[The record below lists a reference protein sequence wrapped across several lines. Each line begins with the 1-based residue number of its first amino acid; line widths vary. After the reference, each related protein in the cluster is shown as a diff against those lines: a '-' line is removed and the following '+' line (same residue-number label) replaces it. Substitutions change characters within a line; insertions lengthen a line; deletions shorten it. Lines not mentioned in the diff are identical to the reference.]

1 MPLKLQVV
9 SADPLETKVDLLA
22 VGVAEGD
29 PAKASGLAPFHH
41 AFGGGLAELFAR
53 EDFRG
58 KKDQRLIV
66 PTLGRLPAD
75 KVVFLGLGRAGAA
88 RDADL
93 RVFAAAAGKAA
104 LADKASSLAL
114 VVPEGLAPER
124 MRFLSEGVILGSYHF
139 TKYFTGDRKPKR
151 SLSRVLL
158 VETATKK
165 KGERGGRSSVDVG
178 TSVGH
183 AIALTRD
190 LQNEP
195 PNVLT
200 PEALADAAVQVGKAG
215 SLKTTV
221 LDQRE
226 LEKAGAHLLLA
237 VARGSSRAP
246 RLVHLIYSPKKRAKR
261 RIALVGKGL
270 TFDSGGLCIKPA
282 AGMGEMKTDMSGAAN
297 VIGVMA
303 ALPSI
308 APDVEVH
315 GIIGCVENM
324 PDGDAYRPGDVFP
337 SMDGKTV
344 EIINTDAEGR
354 LVLADCLTYAR
365 KFKPDVIV
373 NNATLTGAC
382 VVALGPSCSGFYATD
397 DKLAASFSDAAREAG
412 EQFWR
417 MPLLEDLRDQLKSD
431 CADLK
436 HTGERYGGSIT
447 AALFLREFVG
457 DTPFIHCDIAGPA
470 LAHRAHGIYPKG
482 GTGHG
487 VLTFLQF
494 LAAYTG

>member
-9 SADPLETKVDLLA
+9 AADPLETKVDLLA
-22 VGVAEGD
+22 VGVVEGD
-29 PAKASGLAPFHH
+29 RAKTSTLAPFHR

-58 KKDQRLIV
+58 KKDQRLVV

-75 KVVFLGLGRAGAA
+75 KILFLGLGQVEAS

-93 RVFAAAAGKAA
+93 RLFAAAAGKAA
-104 LADKASSLAL
+104 LGDKATSLAL
-114 VVPEGLAPER
+114 VIPEGLAPER
-124 MRFLSEGVILGSYHF
+124 LRFLAEGVVLGSYQF

-151 SLSRVLL
+151 SLSRVVL
-158 VETATKK
+158 VDTAPKK
-165 KGERGGRSSVDVG
+165 KGERAARAAVELGSTVGQSV
-178 TSVGH
+178 SL
-183 AIALTRD
+183 ARD

-195 PNVLT
+195 PNELT
-200 PEALADAAVQVGKAG
+200 PEALADAAAQVGKAG

-221 LDQRE
+221 LGRRE
-226 LEKAGAHLLLA
+226 LERAGARLMLA
-237 VARGSSRAP
+237 VAQGSAREP
-246 RLVHLIYSPKKRAKR
+246 RIVHLVYTPAKRAKR

-297 VIGVMA
+297 VVAVMA
-303 ALPSI
+303 ALPAL

-324 PDGDAYRPGDVFP
+324 PDGNAYRPSDVFT

-354 LVLADCLTYAR
+354 LVLADCITYAR
-365 KFKPDVIV
+365 KAKPDLLIT
-373 NNATLTGAC
+373 NATLTGAC
-382 VVALGPSCSGFYATD
+382 MVALGATCSAFYATD
-397 DKLAASFSDAAREAG
+397 DKLAASFADSAREAG

-431 CADLK
+431 YADLK
-436 HTGERYGGSIT
+436 HTGDRYGGSIT
-447 AALFLREFVG
+447 AALFLREFAG
-457 DTPFIHCDIAGPA
+457 DTPFLHCDIAGPS
-470 LAHRAHGIYPKG
+470 LAHRAYGIYPKG

-487 VLTFLQF
+487 ALTFLQF
-494 LAAYTG
+494 LASQAP

>member
-9 SADPLETKVDLLA
+9 AADPLETKADLLV

-29 PAKASGLAPFHH
+29 PAKASSLAPFHR
-41 AFGGGLAELFAR
+41 AFGGGLGELFAR

-75 KVVFLGLGRAGAA
+75 KVAFLGLGRAPAP

-93 RVFAAAAGKAA
+93 RLFAAAAGKAA
-104 LADKASSLAL
+104 LSDKASSLAL

-124 MRFLSEGVILGSYHF
+124 LRFLAEGVILGSYQF

-151 SLSRVLL
+151 SLASVAL
-158 VETATKK
+158 VDGSAKK
-165 KGERGGRSSVDVG
+165 KSSRAARASVDLGSVVG
-178 TSVGH
+178 QAVSL
-183 AIALTRD
+183 ARD

-195 PNVLT
+195 PNELT
-200 PEALADAAVQVGKAG
+200 PEALADAAAQVGKDNA
-215 SLKTTV
+215 LKTTV
-221 LDQRE
+221 LGRRE
-226 LEKAGAHLLLA
+226 LERAGAQLLLA
-237 VARGSSRAP
+237 VARGSAREP
-246 RLVHLIYSPKKRAKR
+246 RLVHLVYTPPKRAKR
-261 RIALVGKGL
+261 RVALIGKGL

-297 VIGVMA
+297 VVGVMA
-303 ALPSI
+303 ALPAL

-324 PDGDAYRPGDVFP
+324 PDGNAYRPGDVFP

-382 VVALGPSCSGFYATD
+382 VVALGPTCSGFYATD
-397 DKLAASFSDAAREAG
+397 DKLAAAFEGAAREAG

-417 MPLLEDLRDQLKSD
+417 LPLLDDLREQLKSD

-436 HTGERYGGSIT
+436 HTGERYGSSIT

-494 LAAYTG
+494 LASSSA

>member
-9 SADPLETKVDLLA
+9 AADPLETKADLLA

-29 PAKASGLAPFHH
+29 PAKASGLAPLHR

-53 EDFRG
+53 EEFRG
-58 KKDQRLIV
+58 KRDQRLTV

-75 KVVFLGLGRAGAA
+75 KIVFLGLGRADAM
-88 RDADL
+88 RDADVRL
-93 RVFAAAAGKAA
+93 FGAAAGRAALGNKAA
-104 LADKASSLAL
+104 SLAL

-124 MRFLSEGVILGSYHF
+124 LRFLAEGVLLGSYQF

-151 SLSRVLL
+151 SLARVVL
-158 VETATKK
+158 VDGANKK
-165 KGERGGRSSVDVG
+165 KAERATRSAIDLGTAVG
-178 TSVGH
+178 QAV
-183 AIALTRD
+183 ALARD

-195 PNVLT
+195 PNELT
-200 PEALADAAVQVGKAG
+200 PEALAEAVVQVGKAG
-215 SLKTTV
+215 ALKTTV
-221 LDQRE
+221 LGRRE
-226 LEKAGAHLLLA
+226 LERAGAHLLLA
-237 VARGSSRAP
+237 VARGSSREP
-246 RLVHLIYSPKKRAKR
+246 RLVHLVYTPAKR
-261 RIALVGKGL
+261 VKRRVALIGKGL

-297 VIGVMA
+297 VVGVMA
-303 ALPSI
+303 ALPAL

-382 VVALGPSCSGFYATD
+382 VVALGPTCSGFYATD
-397 DKLAASFSDAAREAG
+397 DDLAASFAAAARDAG

-417 MPLLEDLRDQLKSD
+417 MPLLDDLRDQLKSD

-457 DTPFIHCDIAGPA
+457 DTPFVHCDIAGPS

-494 LAAYTG
+494 LAAQP

>member
-9 SADPLETKVDLLA
+9 AADPVETKVDLLA
-22 VGVAEGD
+22 VGVPEGD
-29 PAKASGLAPFHH
+29 VAKSPALAPFHR
-41 AFGGGLAELFAR
+41 AFGGGLADLLAR
-53 EDFRG
+53 DDFRG
-58 KKDQRLIV
+58 KKDQRLVV

-75 KVVFLGLGRAGAA
+75 KIVFLGLGRAEAA

-93 RVFAAAAGKAA
+93 RLFAAAAGRAA
-104 LADKASSLAL
+104 LSDKATSLAL
-114 VVPEGLAPER
+114 VIPEGLAPER
-124 MRFLSEGVILGSYHF
+124 LRFLAEGVVLGSYHF

-151 SLSRVLL
+151 ALARVVL
-158 VETATKK
+158 VDGASKK
-165 KGERGGRSSVDVG
+165 KGERAARASVELG
-178 TSVGH
+178 TTIGH
-183 AIALTRD
+183 AVALTRD

-195 PNVLT
+195 PNELT

-221 LDQRE
+221 LGRRE
-226 LEKAGAHLLLA
+226 LERAGAHLLLA
-237 VARGSSRAP
+237 VARGSSREP
-246 RLVHLIYSPKKRAKR
+246 RLVHLVYTPAGKRPKR

-297 VIGVMA
+297 VVGVMA
-303 ALPSI
+303 ALPHL

-324 PDGDAYRPGDVFP
+324 PDGNAYRPGDVFP

-365 KFKPDVIV
+365 KVKPDVIV

-382 VVALGPSCSGFYATD
+382 VVALGATCSGFYATD
-397 DKLAASFSDAAREAG
+397 DKLAASFEGAAREAG

-494 LAAYTG
+494 LAGK